1 MRIHYVVTSLE
12 GGGAEFIIPDIARVI
27 MDLGHEL
34 HVFALKPRDRMT
46 EPRLIEAGIPY
57 TLMSNH
63 EASKYASIYRY
74 AKAVRAS
81 RPDLIWTSLSQATRV
96 GQVVAGMFGIPVVSW
111 KHSSDAKAHILRNQR
126 RSKLWIADSRDVAL
140 YLEDT
145 MGVEKNRIATW
156 PVFNPAVSTTP
167 IPRWNGTG
175 PLRIGSCGRLHPQK
189 NYDLLIRAIDR
200 IRREEPQVY
209 ERLDVSIAGDGPLRD
224 ELQKLIV
231 SLDLQDKIRLVGW
244 ISDVP
249 AYLQTLHLFLQP
261 SVYEGMCLSAH
272 EAMAAGLPIVA
283 TPVGELRRSVQPG
296 LTGVLLE
303 GDIVSGLG
311 AAIRGFIAHPELL
324 AVFGDN
330 AREYVQRT
338 MGAGAFAANGA
349 EVLRRIEQDV
359 MKAPVRPAVA
369 RRNDAEAIARSQVR
383 NGGSARRPPAVPGAD

>member
-167 IPRWNGTG
+167 ISRWNGTG

-231 SLDLQDKIRLVGW
+231 SLGLQDKIRLVGW

>member
-57 TLMSNH
+57 TLMSNR

-167 IPRWNGTG
+167 ISRWNGTG

-231 SLDLQDKIRLVGW
+231 SLGLQNKIRLVGW